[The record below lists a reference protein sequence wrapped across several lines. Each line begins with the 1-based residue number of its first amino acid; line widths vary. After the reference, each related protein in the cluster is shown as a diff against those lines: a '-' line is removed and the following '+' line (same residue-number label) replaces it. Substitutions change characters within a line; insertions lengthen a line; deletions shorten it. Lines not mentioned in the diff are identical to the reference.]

1 MEVGMKKIY
10 SLYVNGEF
18 KICHHDLMELAK
30 MKTHVV
36 DCWKSAQVWGF
47 SYWTD
52 RTFPIFEIR

>member
-1 MEVGMKKIY
+1 MKKIY